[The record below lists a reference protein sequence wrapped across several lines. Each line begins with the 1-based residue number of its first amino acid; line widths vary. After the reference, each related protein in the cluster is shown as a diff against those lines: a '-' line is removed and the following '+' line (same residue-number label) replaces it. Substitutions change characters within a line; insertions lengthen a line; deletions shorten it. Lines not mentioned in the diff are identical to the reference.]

1 MPLLVNLLK
10 TKKGVI
16 LLKNKSFSLLA
27 TGQSLANAGDV
38 FYILALISVVY
49 HITESMFY
57 VSLVP
62 LTNMISGTISGI
74 LAPLIIDK
82 YKLKR
87 ILVYSQ
93 FCKTLILLMITL
105 FNLYLISN
113 QTIYII
119 YILVFFISFLDG
131 WASPASSALLPIL
144 VPTDKLTK
152 ANSLLSSLNQ
162 FIQLAGWAIGGILA
176 AFLHSVGLFWLT
188 LWLYVLSTI
197 MLALIDDS
205 MEMKDPTQ
213 KNKNKI
219 LIMIEGWRI
228 IVKNKTLLTVH
239 LLIFCESI
247 ANTVWI
253 SAILYPYIQQRLKVG
268 TEWWGYINTSLLLGF
283 LIAGIYGLR
292 YSDFV
297 YNKLRSII
305 ILGSFIV
312 FVTTFLFGLNTVPWV
327 SLILIGLYGSFQEI
341 KNISIHT
348 LIQGIVSDRL
358 LAKVYAAESAIIM
371 LTFGISTVLMGVLG
385 DKYNIIVVYLVSSLF
400 LCISFII
407 VFVFKDSLVVRLT
420 NDQATSHAQQNT
432 AQQQNQ

>member
-1 MPLLVNLLK
+1 M
-10 TKKGVI
+10 
-16 LLKNKSFSLLA
+16 KNKSFSLLA